1 MEKFAIRKSE
11 RFLKQGNFLV
21 LPALE
26 LIYVW
31 NGFRILGQ
39 SYNMIEPV
47 YLLVEKAEAKA
58 NAEKN
63 TRKFFLEDIC
73 LITLLKGMCL
83 KFMNF
88 PEQAE
93 EFSNLSSLNKAK
105 LLKIPT

>member
-1 MEKFAIRKSE
+1 MQNVPKWKQRIAGKSLPMEKFAIRKSE

-58 NAEKN
+58 NAEKSKIFMTILSHSGPEN
-63 TRKFFLEDIC
+63 
-73 LITLLKGMCL
+73 LK
-83 KFMNF
+83 KSRPKNW
-88 PEQAE
+88 
-93 EFSNLSSLNKAK
+93 
-105 LLKIPT
+105 

>member
-1 MEKFAIRKSE
+1 MQNVPKWKQRIAGKSLPMEKFAIRKSE

-58 NAEKN
+58 NAEKSKIFMTILHSGPEN
-63 TRKFFLEDIC
+63 
-73 LITLLKGMCL
+73 LK
-83 KFMNF
+83 KSRPKN
-88 PEQAE
+88 
-93 EFSNLSSLNKAK
+93 S
-105 LLKIPT
+105 